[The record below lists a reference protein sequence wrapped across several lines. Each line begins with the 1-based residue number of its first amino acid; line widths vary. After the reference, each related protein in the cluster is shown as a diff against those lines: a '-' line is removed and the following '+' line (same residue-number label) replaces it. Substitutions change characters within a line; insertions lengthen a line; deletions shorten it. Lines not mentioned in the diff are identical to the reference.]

1 MQGPTVAFFALS
13 LAVASAVIL
22 EQTPFKR
29 QIPADRL
36 RGKKKTEM
44 TIRLRKTTYG
54 FPFPS
59 SRLPHQVLRLHPVQT
74 LRYQRQLVPCPLLRK
89 GHLQARREQ

>member
-36 RGKKKTEM
+36 RGKKKT
-44 TIRLRKTTYG
+44 
-54 FPFPS
+54 
-59 SRLPHQVLRLHPVQT
+59 
-74 LRYQRQLVPCPLLRK
+74 
-89 GHLQARREQ
+89 